1 MCHKM
6 ISKINFRTRS
16 SDILRTKYSRDVLFM
31 FCIRRLDSRLDLRR
45 HYGRATHDK
54 RTTRWKVAQARE
66 LARHHQVRLELERE
80 KRTSLRTSL
89 IRQYEEE
96 TRPKWAQRERES
108 VKGSDTTKERRNHV
122 FSSISTEGPAISI
135 PGT

>member
-1 MCHKM
+1 
-6 ISKINFRTRS
+6 
-16 SDILRTKYSRDVLFM
+16 M
-31 FCIRRLDSRLDLRR
+31 FCIRPLDSRLDLRR

-108 VKGSDTTKERRNHV
+108 VKGSDTTKERRNYV
-122 FSSISTEGPAISI
+122 FSNSRDDQDIQCGIFWDIENVNNEYNPFSTL
-135 PGT
+135 